1 MSKILTLQ
9 EMFCTH
15 LWVPLNTIL
24 RQARLEGFNMT
35 EQYIFYKRQEQTFL
49 PLRGRTKYHHVDIKR
64 VKNTMAKILILET
77 IWLIENSAVNKIHCY
92 FLPSLVHL
100 RFGENLVGIVIE
112 YSLSLSLFD
121 SLYLPFLAS
130 LSLSLF
136 L

>member
-1 MSKILTLQ
+1 
-9 EMFCTH
+9 
-15 LWVPLNTIL
+15 
-24 RQARLEGFNMT
+24 
-35 EQYIFYKRQEQTFL
+35 
-49 PLRGRTKYHHVDIKR
+49 
-64 VKNTMAKILILET
+64 MAKILILET

-130 LSLSLF
+130 LSLTLSISLSWP
-136 L
+136 LSLSLYL

>member
-1 MSKILTLQ
+1 
-9 EMFCTH
+9 
-15 LWVPLNTIL
+15 
-24 RQARLEGFNMT
+24 
-35 EQYIFYKRQEQTFL
+35 
-49 PLRGRTKYHHVDIKR
+49 
-64 VKNTMAKILILET
+64 MAKILIWET